1 MECFWS
7 PLAGPLRS
15 HLCALTFT
23 KAPRALSTPGGL
35 GRGRVCSI
43 DRRRSTNITE
53 RARMPSRNGTP
64 HRLSHRRVPPFFS
77 SLSFFLFF
85 LSLLFSSLLSLSYP
99 FLLFSPFLFSSLL
112 LFSLPFPSLPFLSL
126 LFSSLLFLFLFFGE
140 GRGEAPCI
148 DTTSI
153 DRYYCLHPLLW
164 AVLLL
169 SSVSS
174 SPYLRT
180 SRFSLLVEFSPATS
194 RIQR

>member
-23 KAPRALSTPGGL
+23 EAPRALSTPGGL

-112 LFSLPFPSLPFLSL
+112 LFSLPFLSFPFPFF
-126 LFSSLLFLFLFFGE
+126 LFSSLLFLFLFFGG
-140 GRGEAPCI
+140 GRRRGAMY
-148 DTTSI
+148 
-153 DRYYCLHPLLW
+153 RYYE
-164 AVLLL
+164 
-169 SSVSS
+169 
-174 SPYLRT
+174 YR
-180 SRFSLLVEFSPATS
+180 
-194 RIQR
+194 

>member
-85 LSLLFSSLLSLSYP
+85 LSLLFSSLPSLT
-99 FLLFSPFLFSSLL
+99 
-112 LFSLPFPSLPFLSL
+112 LPFSSL
-126 LFSSLLFLFLFFGE
+126 LFSSLLFSSPLFSSLPFPSLSFSSLLFFFFFFFL
-140 GRGEAPCI
+140 GREEE
-148 DTTSI
+148 
-153 DRYYCLHPLLW
+153 RRH
-164 AVLLL
+164 V
-169 SSVSS
+169 
-174 SPYLRT
+174 
-180 SRFSLLVEFSPATS
+180 
-194 RIQR
+194 